1 MNYNNTCPICF
12 NDFDCDICGN
22 FINIAITKC
31 NHIFCLPC
39 IIYHSKRKT
48 NCPLCRG
55 EFLEENIIENDLSDQ
70 NNSIM
75 NNINFFNYL
84 ENTSEIDTWY
94 YGNNQENLPH
104 INIVY
109 DASNITLSM
118 SYENN
123 FLNITN
129 NDLSNNVIR
138 NRRLI
143 TNYDEVTSIE
153 SSSSINSSNEDSEDL
168 FTDDTNEIL

>member
-1 MNYNNTCPICF
+1 
-12 NDFDCDICGN
+12 
-22 FINIAITKC
+22 
-31 NHIFCLPC
+31 
-39 IIYHSKRKT
+39 
-48 NCPLCRG
+48 
-55 EFLEENIIENDLSDQ
+55 
-70 NNSIM
+70 M

-84 ENTSEIDTWY
+84 ENISEIDTWY
-94 YGNNQENLPH
+94 YDNNQENLPH

-129 NDLSNNVIR
+129 NDLSNNVLR

-143 TNYDEVTSIE
+143 TNYDEVMSIE
-153 SSSSINSSNEDSEDL
+153 SSSTINSSNEDSENL